1 MAIAAQHAGLATG
14 KAGVA
19 MCLRYRC
26 ATHDGGASTILRWA
40 RIPKIQGR
48 CRMTVGAAT

>member
-26 ATHDGGASTILRWA
+26 PTHDGGASTIVGWA